1 MKYLSNIKR
10 ILFAFLEILKKKSI
24 EQEVY
29 YMRMRF
35 GGGVF
40 LGAMVGAALSL
51 MAEENFRM
59 DRSMK
64 AMNRAGRNIGRFAG
78 KAYMS
83 MRHML

>member
-1 MKYLSNIKR
+1 
-10 ILFAFLEILKKKSI
+10 
-24 EQEVY
+24 
-29 YMRMRF
+29 MRVGF
-35 GGGVF
+35 SGGMF
-40 LGAMVGAALSL
+40 LGAMVGAAISL

-59 DRSMK
+59 DRSWR